1 VKALRQKWIATACVG
16 AAFALLA
23 PLAALAAPAGRGAPP
38 HARVASAAW
47 GSAAWASSVNANANP
62 DR

>member
-1 VKALRQKWIATACVG
+1 MDATACVG

-23 PLAALAAPAGRGAPP
+23 PLAELAAPAGRGAPP